1 MMVGHILAFD
11 HCMER
16 ALMFDSLNEKIK
28 ADESKE
34 GSRDRMIR
42 WTIIIVGVA
51 VLLLGGLYIGLRYFQ
66 TS

>member
-1 MMVGHILAFD
+1 
-11 HCMER
+11 
-16 ALMFDSLNEKIK
+16 MFDSLNERIK

-34 GSRDRMIR
+34 GSRERMIR

-51 VLLLGGLYIGLRYFQ
+51 VLLLGGLYVGLHYFQ